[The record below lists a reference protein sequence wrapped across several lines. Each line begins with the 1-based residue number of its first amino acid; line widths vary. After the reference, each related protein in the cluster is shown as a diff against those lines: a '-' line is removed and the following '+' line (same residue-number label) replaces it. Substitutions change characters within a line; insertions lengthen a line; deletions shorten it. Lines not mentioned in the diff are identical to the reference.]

1 MTEINQMRM
10 DITINKDHIGR
21 ILTFNE
27 RLLDYIENFEQR
39 ILNLE
44 GKTGDAKKPV
54 LICVK

>member
-1 MTEINQMRM
+1 MNEISQIRM
-10 DITINKDHIGR
+10 DVAINKDHIGR

-39 ILNLE
+39 ILTLE